1 MKTNKQLIVIAAAV
15 VFCLSCKKQ
24 INSPGSDE
32 PATVRSGSLAADAK
46 AGIAGYVYTLSN
58 QASGN
63 QVLVYSRSASGHI
76 NFSSSYSTGGN
87 GTGSGLGSQGAVVLS
102 EDKSGLLAVNAGSNS
117 VTSFTVSGGS
127 LEWQSTV
134 SSGGMMPISVTVHDD
149 LVYVLNA
156 GGSGNISGFRLGDDG
171 TLAPIA
177 GSTKPLSSSAAG
189 AAQVSFTADGAV
201 LIITEKMTNKIITY
215 TIDAMDKPA
224 MMHSITSSTP
234 TPFGFAVGKQGII
247 YVSEAAGGAPGASAL
262 SSYHV
267 SENGM
272 IELIEGSVG
281 AGQTAACWVVITNN
295 GKYVYDTNTGSSNVS
310 SYATGKGDLT
320 VLEAIAGTTG
330 AGSSPIDAALSA
342 NSKFLYVLNA
352 GTNTISVFEV
362 AGDGSLSSVQ
372 TVPGLLA
379 GTVGMAAK

>member
-1 MKTNKQLIVIAAAV
+1 MKKNKQLIVIAAAV

-24 INSPGSDE
+24 LNSPGSDE
-32 PATVRSGSLAADAK
+32 PVTVRSGSLSAEAK

-76 NFSSSYSTGGN
+76 NFSNSYSTGGN
-87 GTGSGLGSQGAVVLS
+87 GTGSGLGSQGAVVLT
-102 EDKSGLLAVNAGSNS
+102 EDKSVLLAVNAGSNS

-134 SSGGMMPISVTVHDD
+134 SSGGIMPISVTVHDD

-156 GGSGNISGFRLGDDG
+156 GGSGNISGFHLDDDG
-171 TLAPIA
+171 SLDPIA
-177 GSTKPLSSSAAG
+177 GSTKPLSSPAAG
-189 AAQVSFTADGAV
+189 PAQISFTSDGAV

-224 MMHSITSSTP
+224 VMHSITSSAP

-272 IELIEGSVG
+272 IELVDGAVG

-295 GKYVYDTNTGSSNVS
+295 GKYVYDTNTGSSSVS
-310 SYATGKGDLT
+310 SYTTDKGDLT

-362 AGDGSLSSVQ
+362 EIDGSLSNVQ
-372 TVPGLLA
+372 TVPGLQA

>member
-1 MKTNKQLIVIAAAV
+1 MKKNKQFIVTAAAF

-24 INSPGSDE
+24 ISLPPSDE
-32 PATVRSGSLAADAK
+32 PVTAKSASISMDAK
-46 AGIAGYVYTLSN
+46 AGTAGYVYTLSN
-58 QASGN
+58 QAAGN

-76 NFSSSYSTGGN
+76 NFIGAYPTGGN

-102 EDKSGLLAVNAGSNS
+102 EDKSVLLAVNAGSNS

-127 LEWQSTV
+127 LEWQTTV
-134 SSGGMMPISVTVHDD
+134 SSGGTMPISVTVHND

-156 GGSGNISGFRLGDDG
+156 GGSGNISGFHLDDDG
-171 TLAPIA
+171 TLDPIA

-189 AAQVSFTADGAV
+189 PAQVSFTADGEV
-201 LIITEKMTNKIITY
+201 LVITEKMTNKIITY

-224 MMHSITSSTP
+224 VMHSIASSTP

-247 YVSEAAGGAPGASAL
+247 YVSEAAGGAPGASTL

-267 SENGM
+267 SGNGM

-295 GKYVYDTNTGSSNVS
+295 GKYIFDTNTGSSNVS
-310 SYATGKGDLT
+310 LYTTDKGDLT
-320 VLEAIAGTTG
+320 VMDAIAGTTG
-330 AGSSPIDAALSA
+330 AGSSPLDAALSA
-342 NSKFLYVLNA
+342 NSKFLFVLNA

-362 AGDGSLSSVQ
+362 GSDGSLGSVQ
-372 TVPGLLA
+372 TVPGLPA
-379 GTVGMAAK
+379 GAVGMAAK